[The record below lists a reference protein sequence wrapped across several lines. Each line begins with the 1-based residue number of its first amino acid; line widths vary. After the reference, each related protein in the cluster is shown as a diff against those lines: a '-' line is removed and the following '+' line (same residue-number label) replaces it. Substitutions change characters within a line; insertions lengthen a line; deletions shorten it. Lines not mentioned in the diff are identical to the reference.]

1 MTEGTGQT
9 TLEMIN
15 GLAEIAEFMED
26 EELTKALEFI
36 TKLIL
41 KPDIPLAVASVEIVR
56 MQAIAAKLALQARWM
71 TNVEKGNTAKK
82 NIYYTTA
89 AELDK
94 IVASLKYLVKV

>member
-1 MTEGTGQT
+1 MTDKN
-9 TLEMIN
+9 TLQEIN
-15 GLAEIAEFMED
+15 DLYNIAEFMED

-41 KPDIPLAVASVEIVR
+41 KPDIPLSVASVEIVR